1 MIQVAFYDTA
11 EDSVFDFAVIIAK
24 KDGKWL
30 LCRHKER
37 TTWEFPGGH
46 REKGERI
53 EDAARRELF
62 EETGAK
68 DYTLQPICAYSCM
81 KQGGDASF
89 GMLYYA
95 CSNMNLNQMAFR
107 CPDAQVVDTVRLEG
121 YRLAFCMNGSRE
133 EMPALVCCIMRM

>member
-95 CSNMNLNQMAFR
+95 DVKELGALPAIEIRETRLFDEF
-107 CPDAQVVDTVRLEG
+107 PDRKDFWTYSDIQPFLLRKVRELD
-121 YRLAFCMNGSRE
+121 
-133 EMPALVCCIMRM
+133 IK